1 MRQKVLAAIL
11 AVAVTLSVAASTATF
26 WWLILSEDS
35 PAIEDSVAPRAATV
49 PRSAENTAERSA
61 SLPSTEASYSTSNS
75 LFHVEP
81 YLQYPTPT
89 AMSILWETTKPLP
102 GEVEY
107 GETEA
112 LGRKVIENGAPRTL
126 HEVRLSGLKPGTLY
140 YYRVRSGEAVSPVYS
155 FRTAPPEGT
164 GRWRLA
170 VYGDSRS
177 NPAVHRAIVEQ
188 IARKQVDLIVHTG
201 DMVLSGKNHGQWARE
216 FFGPLTPLACRV
228 PIITVLGNHE
238 RDSPYYFQYFA
249 LPGNERYYHFR
260 YANARFLCLDSN
272 VQMAGGSGRPDSR
285 AGGADQASRGSAR
298 KAPWADQ
305 QLAWLQEQLQQLD
318 DSTWNFVV
326 CHQPLFSAHAT
337 RPISPLRWQW
347 TPLLLDPR
355 HPVDMVLS
363 GHDHFYARTWPIA
376 SYSELPTRGVI
387 FLTTAGGGAPLYR
400 TRPRSYIVT
409 AVPVHHFT
417 LLDFR
422 DDEVSVVAYTAS
434 GQALDRFAIRK
445 RSSPTEYFCW
455 ESELLRENVRRALS
469 EMSVLT
475 VSGERATLHGTLEVA
490 NPFRRPVRIQGR
502 WTIPPGWRLP
512 APEFTRTLAAQEP
525 LRIPLEA
532 QLHVEAVHLLPRL
545 HLELLPVHP
554 EATPATPSANRASEP
569 GEAASGSAGLPFRN
583 RSLAVYPFK
592 LAGPDAYTVAAVS
605 GIQVDGQGDDAG
617 WRQAGVVRLPRIG
630 FGSAGSASNIPGWFP
645 PVLGSIPITGPR
657 FLPRAVESSPTAAAE
672 VFPWPVAEAPPEV
685 RLAASEH
692 QLFVLV
698 QVRDGQRRIAVQP
711 PDASR
716 QSSALVLYDNHVRLE
731 LFDGE
736 KIFTYALSAENVPYH
751 SADGRMEEA
760 TWLGVT
766 NHDGRVW
773 TTELGIPL
781 PRSWRRSAWRCNVVV
796 YLKEGPV
803 QYEWRAD
810 RPALPDTEYLPVWD
824 LRGPSRAK
832 NFARLLWP

>member
-1 MRQKVLAAIL
+1 MREKVLAAIL
-11 AVAVTLSVAASTATF
+11 AVAVTLSVAVSTATF
-26 WWLILSEDS
+26 WWRILSEDS
-35 PAIEDSVAPRAATV
+35 PAVEDGVAPKAVTV
-49 PRSAENTAERSA
+49 PRPTESTAGRSA
-61 SLPSTEASYSTSNS
+61 SSPISEISYSTSNP

-89 AMSILWETTKPLP
+89 CMSILWETTNPLP

-228 PIITVLGNHE
+228 PIIAVPGNHE
-238 RDSPYYFQYFA
+238 GDSPYYFQYFA
-249 LPGNERYYHFR
+249 LPGNERYYLFR
-260 YANARFLCLDSN
+260 YANARFVCLDSN
-272 VQMAGGSGRPDSR
+272 VQSSSESDRPDSSG
-285 AGGADQASRGSAR
+285 AGADQASRGSAR
-298 KAPWADQ
+298 KASWADQ

-347 TPLLLDPR
+347 TPLLLDPK

-376 SYSELPTRGVI
+376 SYSDSPTRGVI
-387 FLTTAGGGAPLYR
+387 FLTSAGGGAPLYR
-400 TRPRSYIVT
+400 TRPRSYIAT

-417 LLDFR
+417 LLDFH
-422 DDEVSVVAYTAS
+422 DDEVSVAAYTAS
-434 GQALDRFAIRK
+434 GQALDRFVVRK
-445 RSSPTEYFCW
+445 RSSATEYFCW
-455 ESELLRENVRRALS
+455 ESELLRENMRRALS

-475 VSGERATLHGTLEVA
+475 VTGERATLQGTLEVA
-490 NPFRRPVRIQGR
+490 NPFRRPIRIHGR
-502 WTIPPGWRLP
+502 WTIPPGWRLS
-512 APEFTRTLAAQEP
+512 APEFTRTITGQEP

-532 QLHVEAVHLLPRL
+532 QVHAEAVHLLPRL
-545 HLELLPVHP
+545 HLELLPVQP
-554 EATPATPSANRASEP
+554 EAAPATNGASDL
-569 GEAASGSAGLPFRN
+569 GEAANASAGLPFRN

-592 LAGPDAYTVAAVS
+592 LAGPDAYTVAGVS
-605 GIQVDGQGDDAG
+605 GIHVDGQGDDAG
-617 WRQAGVVRLPRIG
+617 WQQASVVRLPRLG
-630 FGSAGSASNIPGWFP
+630 FGSAGSASSIQGWFP
-645 PVLGSIPITGPR
+645 PVLGSIPGTGPR
-657 FLPRAVESSPTAAAE
+657 LPLRSGESPPSTAAE
-672 VFPWPVAEAPPEV
+672 LSPWPVAESPPEV
-685 RLAASEH
+685 RLAANDH

-711 PDASR
+711 PDSSR
-716 QSSALVLYDNHVRLE
+716 QSSALVLYDNHVRVE
-731 LFDGE
+731 LFDG
-736 KIFTYALSAENVPYH
+736 KRIFTYALSAENVPYH
-751 SADGRMEEA
+751 CVDGRMEEA
-760 TWLGVT
+760 AWLGVT

-781 PRSWRRSAWRCNVVV
+781 PRSSRQAPWRCNVVM
-796 YLKEGPV
+796 YLKEGSV
-803 QYEWRAD
+803 QYEWRPD
-810 RPALPDTEYLPVWD
+810 RPALPDTESLPVWD
-824 LRGPSRAK
+824 LRGPSRAR